1 MAFLTFNFESR
12 YLNGNTEIGM
22 ILPECS
28 RRMEAAEFYRP
39 GKKYRVL
46 WLLHGGRGDYSDW
59 IRKSMIEVYACEHDL
74 VVIMPSAMNSAYTDW
89 PSFSVGY
96 DMYGFFLKELM
107 KMVYSWFP
115 VSDRREDNY
124 IAGLFMGGWGAGK
137 FAVNNPELFAGAAIL
152 SSTVRNYDFMFEEK
166 SPEVCLQYGNLIR
179 NSGGL
184 EAFHESL
191 DYCTRGILQKTV
203 EEGKKKNLPKLFI
216 GYGDEDHHREEFE
229 DFVDFCRKIKLPF
242 ELKIYSGYGHEWRM
256 WDLGIQDALSFF
268 GFGMLEHRE
277 IN

>member
-124 IAGLFMGGWGAGK
+124 IAGLSMGGWGAGK

-152 SSTVRNYDFMFEEK
+152 SSTVRNY
-166 SPEVCLQYGNLIR
+166 G
-179 NSGGL
+179 
-184 EAFHESL
+184 
-191 DYCTRGILQKTV
+191 TRGILQKTV